1 MTVRVRF
8 APSPTGHLHI
18 GGARTALF
26 NWLFARQKGGAFIL
40 RIEDTDEKRSSDPMV
55 EGILEGLRWLGLQ
68 WDEGPY
74 FQSSRLELYRATAE
88 RLMEAGHAYRDFG
101 STGESAKA
109 AEVFRDLARS
119 ESDRR
124 AAAGEPFAI
133 RFRVPESQSISFL
146 DQVFG
151 RVTVNSENI
160 EDFVILRSDGY
171 PTYHLS
177 VVADDLDMRI
187 SHVIRGADHLSNT
200 SKHVLL
206 YQALQAPLPL
216 FAHLPMILGPDRK
229 RLSKRHGATSV
240 TEYSQQGLL
249 PVAVRNYLALL
260 GWSPGDDAELLAGD
274 ELIDRFDLSRVNK
287 ADAVFDLSKLEW
299 MNKRY
304 LSSISAAELE
314 PLLRPILEEEGLW
327 RSSWETAERAELL
340 GVIDLL
346 KTRVGSLRD
355 FPDYGRAFFTDD
367 FSYADDAVERYLS
380 AGEPEGRERLVGG
393 LRDLRNAY
401 AALSP
406 FDLESTERVLRE
418 IAGERQLKAGQLIG
432 AVRVATTGRAQ
443 APGLFD
449 VLVTLGRPKTV
460 DRLDRV
466 IETLSHV

>member
-1 MTVRVRF
+1 
-8 APSPTGHLHI
+8 
-18 GGARTALF
+18 
-26 NWLFARQKGGAFIL
+26 
-40 RIEDTDEKRSSDPMV
+40 
-55 EGILEGLRWLGLQ
+55 
-68 WDEGPY
+68 
-74 FQSSRLELYRATAE
+74 
-88 RLMEAGHAYRDFG
+88 
-101 STGESAKA
+101 
-109 AEVFRDLARS
+109 
-119 ESDRR
+119 
-124 AAAGEPFAI
+124 
-133 RFRVPESQSISFL
+133 
-146 DQVFG
+146 
-151 RVTVNSENI
+151 
-160 EDFVILRSDGY
+160 
-171 PTYHLS
+171 
-177 VVADDLDMRI
+177 DDLDMRI

-240 TEYSQQGLL
+240 TEYSQKGLL

-380 AGEPEGRERLVGG
+380 AGEPEGRERLVGA

-401 AALSP
+401 ATLSP
-406 FDLESTERVLRE
+406 FDLESTERILRE

-449 VLVTLGRPKTV
+449 VLVTLGRPKTLE
-460 DRLDRV
+460 RLDRV